1 MTAYSKWVIE
11 YNVTQLI
18 EREEYLPRF
27 FKLVSRY
34 KHRLNNYRL
43 QNLKRM
49 MNLSEY
55 KNFLTKNIDEQCE
68 WPALVQHKLEDR
80 ANDFDDKIKEV

>member
-1 MTAYSKWVIE
+1 
-11 YNVTQLI
+11 
-18 EREEYLPRF
+18 
-27 FKLVSRY
+27 
-34 KHRLNNYRL
+34 
-43 QNLKRM
+43 M

-68 WPALVQHKLEDR
+68 WPTLVQHKLEDR